1 MIFKQ
6 GDGEMICF
14 EHIYTP
20 GGRGSLYLEVEISS
34 LGVPS
39 SSQAV
44 SSIIN
49 PSSILSLTR
58 NTKYKQIIDI

>member
-1 MIFKQ
+1 
-6 GDGEMICF
+6 MICV

-34 LGVPS
+34 LGDPS

-44 SSIIN
+44 SSMFN
-49 PSSILSLTR
+49 PSSILSLTM
-58 NTKYKQIIDI
+58 NTNISLIFRLDIKIF